1 MDTKTLIIIVFNIL
15 MFFTVTWFSFGLFRY
30 IQKYNI
36 FELYKAKFLG
46 NINEYDRI
54 RRRQVRLELEE
65 KENTFQDINKKT
77 NRINQIYALI
87 GHAGILEKI
96 PSFSEAGFLL
106 IISSIAI
113 LLVLIFSFIRNITVG
128 FIIGIAFII
137 SIIYILN
144 VIAYNRKT
152 KLESQLLQFANAC
165 ASASLQYSNIID
177 IMGSIYDQFTYPLRE
192 GLELCYVEAKQTNN
206 KSEALRH
213 LKDRYNS
220 TQFSFVID
228 NMELCSNVTGDF
240 HSTTQDISKTI
251 SIYSTSHEKRIALL
265 RNAKVTIVVMFLMS
279 LVILWALDAFL
290 GGISN
295 ILLTTTIGNISII
308 ALILVFLYGMN
319 IKAD

>member
-1 MDTKTLIIIVFNIL
+1 MLCR
-15 MFFTVTWFSFGLFRY
+15 S
-30 IQKYNI
+30 
-36 FELYKAKFLG
+36 
-46 NINEYDRI
+46 
-54 RRRQVRLELEE
+54 
-65 KENTFQDINKKT
+65 KT
-77 NRINQIYALI
+77 N
-87 GHAGILEKI
+87 
-96 PSFSEAGFLL
+96 
-106 IISSIAI
+106 
-113 LLVLIFSFIRNITVG
+113 
-128 FIIGIAFII
+128 
-137 SIIYILN
+137 
-144 VIAYNRKT
+144 
-152 KLESQLLQFANAC
+152 
-165 ASASLQYSNIID
+165 
-177 IMGSIYDQFTYPLRE
+177 
-192 GLELCYVEAKQTNN
+192 NN